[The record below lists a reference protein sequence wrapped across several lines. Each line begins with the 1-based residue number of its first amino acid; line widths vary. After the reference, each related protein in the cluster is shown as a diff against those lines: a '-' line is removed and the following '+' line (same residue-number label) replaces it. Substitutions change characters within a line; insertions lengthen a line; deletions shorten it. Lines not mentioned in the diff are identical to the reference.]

1 VVLDQNDPDLAGRSG
16 DAITNAFIF
25 SGTRSLVRDVM
36 VAGRWVVREKRHP
49 KARAAAA
56 AYKRALKALLA

>member
-1 VVLDQNDPDLAGRSG
+1 
-16 DAITNAFIF
+16 
-25 SGTRSLVRDVM
+25 
-36 VAGRWVVREKRHP
+36 VREKRHP